1 MLILSI
7 SSQIIS
13 TIMGT
18 AAAEL
23 LVNLLVGFVPEG
35 QIVLLVVL

>member
-7 SSQIIS
+7 SSQIVS

-18 AAAEL
+18 AAEL
-23 LVNLLVGFVPEG
+23 LVNLFVGLVPQG